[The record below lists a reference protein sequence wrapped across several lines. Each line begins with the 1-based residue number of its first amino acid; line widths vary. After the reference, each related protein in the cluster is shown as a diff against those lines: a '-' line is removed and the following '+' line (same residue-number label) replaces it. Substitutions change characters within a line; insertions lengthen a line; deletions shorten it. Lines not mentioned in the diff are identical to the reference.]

1 MEQVELIV
9 GWFADPSHWRGR
21 SGIPARVIEHAII
34 SLWAMGI
41 ALAVA
46 LPLGVW
52 LGHVRRFGGL
62 VTSIGNLGRAVPVF
76 ALLIILATWERVG
89 VTDLAA
95 ILALAVF
102 AIPPILTNSY
112 LGVRDV
118 DPTLVD
124 AARGMGM
131 RGSQLT
137 WQVEI
142 PLGAPMIAT
151 GIRTSTV
158 QVVATATLAALVGA
172 GGLGRFI
179 VDGFGRQDPTMMFA
193 GVVLV
198 AVTCIGVDLCLGALQ
213 RRLTRGMPMVNPVI
227 ARL

>member
-1 MEQVELIV
+1 MEQIELLV
-9 GWFADPSHWRGR
+9 GWFADPLHWTGR
-21 SGIPARVIEHAII
+21 SGIPARVIEHTVIC
-34 SLWAMGI
+34 LWAMGI

-52 LGHVRRFGGL
+52 LGHIRRFGGL
-62 VTSIGNLGRAVPVF
+62 VTSLGNLGRAVPVF
-76 ALLIILATWERVG
+76 ALLIIFATWERVG

-118 DPTLVD
+118 DPALVD

-131 RGSQLT
+131 RGSQVA

-193 GVVLV
+193 GVILV

-213 RRLTRGMPMVNPVI
+213 RRLARGRPMENPVI